1 MNGMCEVI
9 VIAMTVACVAGWC
22 LYIDE
27 ITKKISRRKQN
38 ESFKRRFRRKQV

>member
-1 MNGMCEVI
+1 MMLSEVI
-9 VIAMTVACVAGWC
+9 VMILTIACVTGWC